1 MILRIIV
8 VKNSDEMKYSET
20 IATLKKMGE
29 ITKDRK
35 QIIQLEDVAVYS
47 GDYLVDET
55 VKIYICD
62 ADMSKVVDKSI
73 KQIK

>member
-1 MILRIIV
+1 MIYL
-8 VKNSDEMKYSET
+8 ET

-29 ITKDRK
+29 ITEDRK
-35 QIIQLEDVAVYS
+35 QTIQLEDVAAYS

-55 VKIYICD
+55 VKIYMCD
-62 ADMSKVVDKSI
+62 DDMSNVVDKSI